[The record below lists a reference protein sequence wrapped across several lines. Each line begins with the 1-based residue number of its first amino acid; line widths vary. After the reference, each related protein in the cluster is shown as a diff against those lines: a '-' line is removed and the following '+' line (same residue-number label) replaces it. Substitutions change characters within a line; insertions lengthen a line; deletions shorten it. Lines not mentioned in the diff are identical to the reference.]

1 MKKVTSQIKTTLIR
15 RQPQKLGRSQKFRH
29 IKTTKKIK
37 ISPKVMTTL
46 KRKMTSY
53 TGRSVQ
59 VLVDQILVRPIIGF

>member
-15 RQPQKLGRSQKFRH
+15 RQPQKLRRSQKFRQ

-37 ISPKVMTTL
+37 ISSKVMTTL

-59 VLVDQILVRPIIGF
+59 VLVDQILVRSIIGF